1 MRISP
6 DLPLY
11 RITVPTPFPVGP
23 VNLYVIAEPEL
34 VLIDCGPRTNEART
48 ALHQLLGEHGLDAA
62 RIQRIV
68 LTHAHQDHYGL
79 AAELARRSGAPVYA
93 HRGDQPAIRHDP
105 AVQQFLSGLIAE
117 SGTPPDLAAK
127 MRDMMFYLTGVSEA
141 VENIHPLEE
150 LPGVSCGAARFEF
163 VHLPGHTPGSVG
175 LWEPRLRIL
184 IGGDTAIEKI
194 TPNPFSAPD
203 PAQPHGRFRSLA
215 SYWETFHRIRQM
227 NPAVIHAGHLEPI
240 TDFPAYQEWSLD
252 LHRRRQH
259 AVLAAIRGGAQTVH
273 EIALALFPEVV
284 PQGAFLALTEVFS
297 HLDLLEEEGR
307 VSSGWREASPGPVA
321 IFREK

>member
-1 MRISP
+1 MRISS

-23 VNLYVIAEPEL
+23 VNLYLISEPEF
-34 VLIDCGPRTNEART
+34 VLIDCGPRTNEARA
-48 ALHQLLGEHGLDAA
+48 ALHRLMQEDGLDPA

-79 AAELARRSGAPVYA
+79 AAELARGSGAPVYA
-93 HRGDQPAIRHDP
+93 HRDDHAAIRHDP
-105 AVQQFLSGLIAE
+105 RVKEFLAGLIAE
-117 SGTPPDLAAK
+117 SGTPPELAEK
-127 MRDMMFYLTGVSEA
+127 MNDMMFYLSGVSEG
-141 VENIHPLEE
+141 VENVRPLEE
-150 LPGVSCGAARFEF
+150 LDGIRCGDAHFEF
-163 VHLPGHTPGSVG
+163 VHLPGHTPGSAG

-215 SYWETFHRIRQM
+215 SYWETFRRIRET
-227 NPAVIHAGHLEPI
+227 NPAVIHAGHLRPI
-240 TDFPAYQEWSLD
+240 TDFPAYEDWSLE
-252 LHRRRQH
+252 LHRSRQR
-259 AVLAAIRGGAQTVH
+259 AVLAAIRGGARTVH

-297 HLDLLEEEGR
+297 HLDLLEEEGQVR
-307 VSSGWREASPGPVA
+307 STSQGRWEL
-321 IFREK
+321 